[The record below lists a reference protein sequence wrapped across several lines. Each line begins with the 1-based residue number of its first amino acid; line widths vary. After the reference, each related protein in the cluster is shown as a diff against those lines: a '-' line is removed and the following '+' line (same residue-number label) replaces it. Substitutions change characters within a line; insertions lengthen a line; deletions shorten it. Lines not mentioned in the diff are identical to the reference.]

1 MTGDLLSGSV
11 AATEQ
16 IIMLQE
22 QLAKAEARIRRLE
35 EIQAAHRNAVAL
47 VEAKFAAGL
56 FYNEP
61 MPLPSKDKS

>member
-1 MTGDLLSGSV
+1 VLTLSGSV

-22 QLAKAEARIRRLE
+22 QLAKAEARIRRL
-35 EIQAAHRNAVAL
+35 VAL
-47 VEAKFAAGL
+47 VGAKFAAGL